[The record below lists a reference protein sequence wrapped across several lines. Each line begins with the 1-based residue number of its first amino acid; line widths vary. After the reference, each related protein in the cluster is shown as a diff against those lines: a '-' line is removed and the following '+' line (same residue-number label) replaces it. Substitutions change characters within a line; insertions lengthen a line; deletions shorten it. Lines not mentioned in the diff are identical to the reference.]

1 MTCFKVANLEQL
13 PDAINEQAEK
23 LALQSHQVMILVGVE
38 TAQTS
43 VLADM
48 PTLAISELICEKLLP
63 LALKR
68 RVDEVEALLTELVN
82 TQTASPI
89 LLDRIQVL
97 FEPSLQLDVLRCLKA
112 LSKYRTLV
120 INWPGSFNGA
130 ALSFSSPGK
139 PDYFYYSETDLSSV
153 PVLWFTGNGEHK

>member
-1 MTCFKVANLEQL
+1 MTCFKVANLEQV
-13 PDAINEQAEK
+13 PNAINEQAEK
-23 LALQSHQVMILVGVE
+23 LALQSHQVMILVGLE
-38 TAQTS
+38 TAQIA
-43 VLADM
+43 VLGNM
-48 PTLAISELICEKLLP
+48 SKLAISEQLCEKLLP
-63 LALKR
+63 LSLKR
-68 RVDEVEALLTELVN
+68 RVDEVEAILTELVT
-82 TQTASPI
+82 TQTVSPI

-97 FEPSLQLDVLRCLKA
+97 FDPSLQLDVLRCLKA

>member
-23 LALQSHQVMILVGVE
+23 LTLQSHQVMILVGLE
-38 TAQTS
+38 PAQIA
-43 VLADM
+43 VLDNM
-48 PTLAISELICEKLLP
+48 SKLAISEPLCEKLLP

-68 RVDEVEALLTELVN
+68 RVDEVEALLAELVT
-82 TQTASPI
+82 TQTESPI

-130 ALSFSSPGK
+130 AVSFSSPGK